1 MPPVLAAA
9 VRNIKSAA
17 VNRKKSNGTNSTD
30 LDYQLYLE
38 QYKQQKA
45 AKENRP
51 VGMVNSN
58 MAEKEKSGH
67 RQRLRDR
74 FLTGDAES
82 HSDEMLLE
90 LLLTFAIG
98 RKDVRLLTQKL
109 INIFGSLSQVLS
121 ASHDEL
127 SKVKGIGQTSII
139 LLKVVD
145 FIQSGTT
152 STLTKPSFPK
162 GAAGA
167 TQQKL
172 FENPPDEQ
180 TPDQSSSNTM
190 NKEPVES
197 KEPSVSDKQPMGGI
211 STAPIVADIPTA
223 SQRSSRSSKKQLAA
237 EKSTRRKFQVSNG
250 YFLEFDQFAR
260 ILNSL
265 LEHQGAK
272 KINRKFLQEQTGLAD
287 RQVESLVSMGA
298 AMGLI
303 KPGKQVLTPAG
314 LLIAKN
320 DIFVA
325 RIGSLEWLHYV
336 GAGSY
341 RNLFWFEVFND
352 LLTKQEVM
360 TQDGWQDYFRN
371 KLRGQYSDKTIRKH
385 LPKEIRFI
393 VDAYMDRNFNKLD
406 LLQQSPDE
414 RLYRRRYTGFNP
426 LVLTAMIYDFCAAN
440 ETQLFQ
446 IGEMAIKPGSPAM
459 VFGLD
464 VVSFRQQIEG
474 LHDRG
479 WLRYETTHN
488 LDQIRLKPG
497 FSALEFLTAYFED
510 REEIGRASCRERV

>member
-1 MPPVLAAA
+1 
-9 VRNIKSAA
+9 
-17 VNRKKSNGTNSTD
+17 
-30 LDYQLYLE
+30 
-38 QYKQQKA
+38 
-45 AKENRP
+45 
-51 VGMVNSN
+51 
-58 MAEKEKSGH
+58 MAEKGKIGH

-74 FLTGDAES
+74 FLTGDSES
-82 HSDEMLLE
+82 RSDEMLLE

-98 RKDVRLLTQKL
+98 RKDVRLLTQEL
-109 INIFGSLSQVLS
+109 IKIFGSLSQVLS
-121 ASHDEL
+121 ASRDEL
-127 SKVKGIGQTSII
+127 CKVKGLGQSSIT

-180 TPDQSSSNTM
+180 TPNQSSSNTISKKPVEL
-190 NKEPVES
+190 KEP
-197 KEPSVSDKQPMGGI
+197 PVSDKQPAPEGGI
-211 STAPIVADIPTA
+211 STAPIVADIPIA

-265 LEHQGAK
+265 LEHQRAK
-272 KINRKFLQEQTGLAD
+272 KINRKFLQEETGLAD

-303 KPGKQVLTPAG
+303 KPGNQVLTPAG

-320 DIFVA
+320 DIFVEKP
-325 RIGSLEWLHYV
+325 GSLEWLHYV

-352 LLTKQEVM
+352 LLTKQTVM

-414 RLYRRRYTGFNP
+414 QLYRRRYTGFNP

-464 VVSFRQQIEG
+464 VVSFRQQIES

-510 REEIGRASCRERV
+510 REARQNDELGIRNDE